1 VSSYIVRRCF
11 GGFGQPAAYNKWFG
25 WTSGT
30 GASVKSDDLKPPLA
44 ELFKLGGASRS
55 RDWPDYLSIGLGPEH
70 VPDLIRLA
78 VDSELNQAP
87 RDSSEVWVPVH
98 AWRALGQLRAAEAVE
113 PLTQLLPLIDEK
125 MDDWVGEELPR
136 VFALIGAP
144 AVAPLGRYLSD
155 GSHPEFARVAAAS
168 GLSLIAARHPEA
180 HSNCV
185 SLLAA
190 QLEKFQEN
198 GETLNGCIISDL
210 VDLEA
215 VECAPLM
222 EQAFAARRVDLFVG
236 GDWEDTQIELG
247 LKRARTTP
255 PDYDDLFGFLE
266 PKPTWKPPVDPT
278 LQGLPRKERRRIE
291 RQRAKAER
299 KQRKAGAPSAARSV
313 YQLKVVLVGSELP
326 IWRRVLVPAEIK
338 LSSLHRVMQIL
349 MDWTDDHQ
357 HQFTVLTKPRSRA
370 DSGQDVHPADEARF
384 RLCDV
389 APTPGSELLY
399 EYDFGD
405 SWNHHITVEKSMPRD
420 RETPSH
426 PVCLAGE
433 RACPPEDC
441 GGIMR
446 YAYIVKAL
454 RDPAHPEHG
463 ESVERFGPDF
473 DPEAFSIERVNA
485 RLESIES

>member
-1 VSSYIVRRCF
+1 MRI
-11 GGFGQPAAYNKWFG
+11 
-25 WTSGT
+25 
-30 GASVKSDDLKPPLA
+30 DDLKPPLA
-44 ELFKLGGASRS
+44 ELFKLGEASRS
-55 RDWPDYLSIGLGPEH
+55 HDWPDYLSIGLGPEH
-70 VPDLIRLA
+70 VPDLTRLA

-98 AWRALGQLRAAEAVE
+98 AWRALGQLRAAEAVG
-113 PLTQLLPLIDEK
+113 PLMQLLPLIDEK
-125 MDDWVGEELPR
+125 SDDWVGEELPR

-144 AVAPLGRYLSD
+144 AVAPLGKYLGD
-155 GSHPEFARVAAAS
+155 GSHPVGARITAAR
-168 GLSLIAARHPEA
+168 GLSEIAARHPEA

-190 QLEKFQEN
+190 QLKEFQEN
-198 GETLNGCIISDL
+198 DKTLNGCIISDL

-215 VECAPLM
+215 VEHAPLM
-222 EQAFAARRVDLFVG
+222 EQAFAAGRVDLFVG

-247 LKRARTTP
+247 LKRERTTT

-299 KQRKAGAPSAARSV
+299 KQRKAAGSSAGRPI
-313 YQLKVVLVGSELP
+313 YQLRVVLIGSEPP

-338 LSSLHRVMQIL
+338 LSGLHRVMQVL
-349 MDWTDDHQ
+349 MGWTDDHQ
-357 HQFTVLTKPRSRA
+357 HQFTALAKPRSRA
-370 DSGQDVHPADEARF
+370 DPGQDVRPADESRF

-405 SWNHHITVEKSMPRD
+405 SWDHLIMVEKSLPQD

-446 YAYIVKAL
+446 YTYMVKAL

-463 ESVERFGPDF
+463 ELVERLGQDF
-473 DPEAFSIERVNA
+473 DPEAFSIEGVNA
-485 RLESIES
+485 WLKRIEL

>member
-1 VSSYIVRRCF
+1 MRI
-11 GGFGQPAAYNKWFG
+11 
-25 WTSGT
+25 
-30 GASVKSDDLKPPLA
+30 DDLKPPLA
-44 ELFKLGGASRS
+44 ELFKLGEASRS

-78 VDSELNQAP
+78 VDSELNQSP
-87 RDSSEVWVPVH
+87 HDSSEVWVPVH

-113 PLTQLLPLIDEK
+113 PLTQLLPMVDEK

-144 AVAPLGRYLSD
+144 AVAPLGNYLND
-155 GSHPEFARVAAAS
+155 GSRPECARIAAAS
-168 GLSLIAARHPEA
+168 GLSLIAARHPDV

-190 QLEKFQEN
+190 QLKKFQEN
-198 GETLNGCIISDL
+198 GETLNGCLISDL
-210 VDLEA
+210 VDIEA
-215 VECAPLM
+215 VEHAPLM
-222 EQAFAARRVDLFVG
+222 EQAFAAGRVDLFVG

-255 PDYDDLFGFLE
+255 SNYDEVFGFLN
-266 PKPTWKPPVDPT
+266 PRPRWKPPVDPV

-291 RQRAKAER
+291 RERAKAER
-299 KQRKAGAPSAARSV
+299 KQRKAGASSTGRQV
-313 YQLKVVLVGSELP
+313 CQLKVVLRGSEPP
-326 IWRRVLVPAEIK
+326 IWRRVLVPADIR
-338 LSSLHRVMQIL
+338 LSSLHRVMQVL

-357 HQFTVLTKPRSRA
+357 HQFTVLSEPQSRA
-370 DSGQDVHPADEARF
+370 DSGQDVHPADESRF

-389 APTPGSELLY
+389 APTPGSKLLY

-405 SWNHHITVEKSMPRD
+405 SWDHHITVEKSMPQD
-420 RETPSH
+420 GETPCH

-433 RACPPEDC
+433 RASPPEDC
-441 GGIMR
+441 GGVIR
-446 YAYIVKAL
+446 YACIVRAI
-454 RDPAHPEHG
+454 RDRDHPENG
-463 ESVERFGPDF
+463 ELVEQYGPNF

-485 RLESIES
+485 WLESIES

>member
-1 VSSYIVRRCF
+1 MKID
-11 GGFGQPAAYNKWFG
+11 G
-25 WTSGT
+25 
-30 GASVKSDDLKPPLA
+30 LKPPLA
-44 ELFKLGGASRS
+44 ELFKLGEASRC
-55 RDWPDYLSIGLGPEH
+55 RDWPDYLSIGVGPEH

-78 VDSELNQAP
+78 VDSELNQAAH
-87 RDSSEVWVPVH
+87 DSSEVWVPVH

-113 PLTQLLPLIDEK
+113 PLTQLLPLIDER

-144 AVAPLGRYLSD
+144 AVAPLGKYLND
-155 GSHPEFARVAAAS
+155 GSRPECARIAAAG

-180 HSNCV
+180 HSNSV

-190 QLEKFQEN
+190 QLRKFQEN
-198 GETLNGCIISDL
+198 GKTLNGCLISDL

-215 VECAPLM
+215 AEHAPLM
-222 EQAFAARRVDLFVG
+222 EQAFSAGRVDLFVG
-236 GDWEDTQIELG
+236 GDWEDTQVELG

-255 PDYDDLFGFLE
+255 PNYDDIFGFLK
-266 PKPTWKPPVDPT
+266 PKPTWKPPVDPA

-291 RQRAKAER
+291 RETAKAER
-299 KQRKAGAPSAARSV
+299 KQRKAGASSTDRQV
-313 YQLKVVLVGSELP
+313 YQLKVMLRGSVPP
-326 IWRRVLVPAEIK
+326 IWRRVLVPADIK
-338 LSSLHRVMQIL
+338 LSSLHRVMQVL

-357 HQFTVLTKPRSRA
+357 HQFTVLSKPQSRA
-370 DSGQDVHPADEARF
+370 DSGQDVHPSDESRF

-389 APTPGSELLY
+389 APTPDGELLY

-405 SWNHHITVEKSMPRD
+405 SWDHHITVEKSVPRD
-420 RETPSH
+420 RETPCH

-433 RACPPEDC
+433 RASPPEDC
-441 GGIMR
+441 GGVMR
-446 YAYIVKAL
+446 YAHIVRAI
-454 RDPAHPEHG
+454 RDRDHPETD
-463 ESVERFGPDF
+463 ELVERYGPDF

>member
-1 VSSYIVRRCF
+1 MKID
-11 GGFGQPAAYNKWFG
+11 G
-25 WTSGT
+25 
-30 GASVKSDDLKPPLA
+30 LKPPLV
-44 ELFKLGGASRS
+44 ELFKLGEASRS

-98 AWRALGQLRAAEAVE
+98 AWRALGQLRAAGAVE
-113 PLTQLLPLIDEK
+113 PLTQLLPLIYDR

-155 GSHPEFARVAAAS
+155 GSHPESARIAAAS

-180 HSNCV
+180 HSDCV
-185 SLLAA
+185 TLLAA
-190 QLEKFQEN
+190 QLRKFREN
-198 GETLNGCIISDL
+198 GSTLNGCIISDL

-215 VECAPLM
+215 VEYAPLM
-222 EQAFAARRVDLFVG
+222 EQAFAADSVDLFVG
-236 GDWEDTQIELG
+236 GDWEETQVELG
-247 LKRARTTP
+247 LKRERTTP
-255 PDYDDLFGFLE
+255 PDYDDIFGFLE

-291 RQRAKAER
+291 REAAKAER
-299 KQRKAGAPSAARSV
+299 RQRKVGASSTDRQV
-313 YQLKVVLVGSELP
+313 YQLKVVLRGSEPP
-326 IWRRVLVPAEIK
+326 IWRRVLVPADIK
-338 LSSLHRVMQIL
+338 LSSLHRVMQVL

-357 HQFTVLTKPRSRA
+357 HQFTVLSKPQSRA
-370 DSGQDVHPADEARF
+370 DSGQDVHPADESRF

-405 SWNHHITVEKSMPRD
+405 SWDHHITVEKSVPRD
-420 RETPSH
+420 RETPCH

-433 RACPPEDC
+433 RASPPDDC
-441 GGIMR
+441 GGVMR
-446 YAYIVKAL
+446 YAHIVRAI
-454 RDPAHPEHG
+454 RDRDHPENG
-463 ESVERFGPDF
+463 ELVERYGPDF
-473 DPEAFSIERVNA
+473 NPEAFSIERVNA

>member
-1 VSSYIVRRCF
+1 MKIND
-11 GGFGQPAAYNKWFG
+11 P
-25 WTSGT
+25 
-30 GASVKSDDLKPPLA
+30 KPPLA
-44 ELFKLGGASRS
+44 ELFKLGEASRS
-55 RDWPDYLSIGLGPEH
+55 HDWPDYLSIGLGPEH

-144 AVAPLGRYLSD
+144 AVAPLGKYLSD
-155 GSHPEFARVAAAS
+155 GSHPEGARITAAR
-168 GLSLIAARHPEA
+168 GLSEIAARHPEVRSA
-180 HSNCV
+180 CV

-190 QLEKFQEN
+190 QLKKFQEN
-198 GETLNGCIISDL
+198 GKTLNGCIISDL

-215 VECAPLM
+215 VEHASLM
-222 EQAFAARRVDLFVG
+222 EQTFAAGRVDLFVG

-247 LKRARTTP
+247 LKRERTTT
-255 PDYDDLFGFLE
+255 PDYDDLFGFLK
-266 PKPTWKPPVDPT
+266 PKPKWQPPVDPA
-278 LQGLPRKERRRIE
+278 LQGLPRKERRRVE

-299 KQRKAGAPSAARSV
+299 KQGKAGGASAGPPV
-313 YQLKVVLVGSELP
+313 YQLKVVLIGSEPP
-326 IWRRVLVPAEIK
+326 IWRRVLVPAGIK
-338 LSSLHRVMQIL
+338 LSSLHRAMQVL

-357 HQFTVLTKPRSRA
+357 HQFTVLAKPRSRA
-370 DSGQDVHPADEARF
+370 DPGRDVHPADESRF

-389 APTPGSELLY
+389 APTPGSELIY

-405 SWNHHITVEKSMPRD
+405 SWEHLITVEKARPQD

-441 GGIMR
+441 GGVRR
-446 YAYIVKAL
+446 YTWIVKAL
-454 RDPAHPEHG
+454 RDPVHPERG
-463 ESVERFGPDF
+463 ELVERYGPDF
-473 DPEAFSIERVNA
+473 DPEDFSIERVNA

>member
-1 VSSYIVRRCF
+1 MEI
-11 GGFGQPAAYNKWFG
+11 
-25 WTSGT
+25 
-30 GASVKSDDLKPPLA
+30 DDIKPPLA
-44 ELFKLGGASRS
+44 KLFKLGEPSRS
-55 RDWPDYLSIGLGPEH
+55 EEWPDYLSFGLGPEH

-78 VDSELNQAP
+78 VDKELNQAP

-98 AWRALGQLRAAEAVE
+98 AWRALGQLHAAEAVE
-113 PLTQLLPLIDEK
+113 TLMRLLPLVDER

-136 VFALIGAP
+136 VFAMIGAP
-144 AVAPLGRYLSD
+144 AVAPLGRYLGD
-155 GSHPEFARVAAAS
+155 NARPEGSRITAS
-168 GLSLIAARHPEA
+168 RGLCRIGARHPEA
-180 HSNCV
+180 HSDCV

-190 QLEKFQEN
+190 QLRKFPEN
-198 GETLNGCIISDL
+198 GKTLNGCIISDL

-215 VECAPLM
+215 VEHAPLM
-222 EQAFAARRVDLFVG
+222 EQAFAASEVDLFVG

-247 LKRARTTP
+247 LKRERTAL
-255 PDYDDLFGFLE
+255 PDYGEILNSMK

-291 RQRAKAER
+291 RERAKAER
-299 KQRKAGAPSAARSV
+299 KQRKAGAQSAARPI
-313 YQLKVVLVGSELP
+313 YQLKVVLAGSEPP
-326 IWRRVLVPAEIK
+326 IWRRVLVPADIK

-349 MDWTDDHQ
+349 MGWTDDHQ
-357 HQFTVLTKPRSRA
+357 HRFTVLSKPLSRS
-370 DSGQDVHPADEARF
+370 DSGQDVHPADESRY
-384 RLCDV
+384 RLIDV

-405 SWNHHITVEKSMPRD
+405 SWDHRITVEKSVPQD
-420 RETPSH
+420 RGTPSH

-446 YAYIVKAL
+446 YPYMVKAL

-463 ESVERFGPDF
+463 ELVERYGPDF
-473 DPEAFSIERVNA
+473 DPEAFGIERVNA
-485 RLESIES
+485 RLESIEP

>member
-1 VSSYIVRRCF
+1 MKIDGLR
-11 GGFGQPAAYNKWFG
+11 
-25 WTSGT
+25 
-30 GASVKSDDLKPPLA
+30 PPLA
-44 ELFKLGGASRS
+44 ELFKLGEASRS

-98 AWRALGQLRAAEAVE
+98 AWRALGQLHAAEAAE

-144 AVAPLGRYLSD
+144 AVAPLGKYLSD
-155 GSHPEFARVAAAS
+155 GSRPEGARIAAAS
-168 GLSLIAARHPEA
+168 GLTLIAARHPEA

-190 QLEKFQEN
+190 QLREFPEN
-198 GETLNGCIISDL
+198 GDTLNGCLIFDL

-215 VECAPLM
+215 VEHAPLM
-222 EQAFAARRVDLFVG
+222 EQAFAAGRVDLFVG
-236 GDWEDTQIELG
+236 GDWEDTQVELG
-247 LKRARTTP
+247 LKRERTTP
-255 PDYDDLFGFLE
+255 PDYDDMFGFLK
-266 PKPTWKPPVDPT
+266 PKPTWKPPVDPA

-291 RQRAKAER
+291 RERAKAER
-299 KQRKAGAPSAARSV
+299 KKRKAGASSTDRQV
-313 YQLKVVLVGSELP
+313 YQLKVVLRGSEPP
-326 IWRRVLVPAEIK
+326 IWRRVLVPADIK
-338 LSSLHRVMQIL
+338 LSSLHRVMQVL

-370 DSGQDVHPADEARF
+370 DSGQDVHPADESRF

-405 SWNHHITVEKSMPRD
+405 SWDHYITVEKSMPQD
-420 RETPSH
+420 RETPCH

-433 RACPPEDC
+433 RASPPEDC
-441 GGIMR
+441 GGVMR
-446 YAYIVKAL
+446 YACIVKAL
-454 RDPAHPEHG
+454 RDPAHPENG
-463 ESVERFGPDF
+463 ELVERYGPSF

-485 RLESIES
+485 RLKSIEA

>member
-1 VSSYIVRRCF
+1 MKID
-11 GGFGQPAAYNKWFG
+11 G
-25 WTSGT
+25 
-30 GASVKSDDLKPPLA
+30 LKPPLA
-44 ELFKLGGASRS
+44 ELFKLGEASRS
-55 RDWPDYLSIGLGPEH
+55 HDWPDYLSIGLGPEH

-87 RDSSEVWVPVH
+87 HDSSEVWVPVH

-113 PLTQLLPLIDEK
+113 SLTQLLPMVDEK
-125 MDDWVGEELPR
+125 MNDWVGEELPR

-144 AVAPLGRYLSD
+144 AVAPLGEFLSD
-155 GSHPEFARVAAAS
+155 GSHPEGARLTAAR
-168 GLSLIAARHPEA
+168 GLSEIAARHPEVRSA
-180 HSNCV
+180 CV

-190 QLEKFQEN
+190 QLRKFLEN
-198 GETLNGCIISDL
+198 GTTLNGCIISDL
-210 VDLEA
+210 VDIEA
-215 VECAPLM
+215 VEHAPLM
-222 EQAFAARRVDLFVG
+222 EQAFAAGRVDLFVG
-236 GDWEDTQIELG
+236 GDWEETQIELG

-255 PDYDDLFGFLE
+255 SNYDEVFGFLN
-266 PKPTWKPPVDPT
+266 PRPRWKPPVDPT

-299 KQRKAGAPSAARSV
+299 KQRKAGGASAGPPV
-313 YQLKVVLVGSELP
+313 YQLKVVLVGSEPP

-338 LSSLHRVMQIL
+338 LSSLHRAMQVL

-357 HQFTVLTKPRSRA
+357 HQFTVLSKPQSRA
-370 DSGQDVHPADEARF
+370 DSGQDVHPADESRF

-405 SWNHHITVEKSMPRD
+405 SGDHGITVEKAIPQD

-441 GGIMR
+441 GGVMR

-454 RDPAHPEHG
+454 RDPANPEHG
-463 ESVERFGPDF
+463 DVVERYGPDF

-485 RLESIES
+485 WLESIES

>member
-1 VSSYIVRRCF
+1 M
-11 GGFGQPAAYNKWFG
+11 K
-25 WTSGT
+25 TE
-30 GASVKSDDLKPPLA
+30 DLKPPLA
-44 ELFKLGGASRS
+44 ELFKLGEASRS
-55 RDWPDYLSIGLGPEH
+55 HDWPDYVSIGLGPEH

-98 AWRALGQLRAAEAVE
+98 AWRALGQLCAAEAVE
-113 PLTQLLPLIDEK
+113 PLIQLLPLIDEK
-125 MDDWVGEELPR
+125 MDDWAGEELPR

-155 GSHPEFARVAAAS
+155 GSHPVGARIAAS
-168 GLSLIAARHPEA
+168 NGLSLIAARHPEA

-190 QLEKFQEN
+190 QLKKFQEN
-198 GETLNGCIISDL
+198 DATLNGCIISDL

-215 VECAPLM
+215 AEHAPLM
-222 EQAFAARRVDLFVG
+222 EQAFAAGRVDLFVG
-236 GDWEDTQIELG
+236 GDWEDAQIELG
-247 LKRARTTP
+247 LKRARTTT
-255 PDYDDLFGFLE
+255 PDYDELFGFLK
-266 PKPTWKPPVDPT
+266 PKPKWQPPVDPT

-299 KQRKAGAPSAARSV
+299 KQRRAGGSSAGPPV
-313 YQLKVVLVGSELP
+313 YQLKVVLKGSEPP
-326 IWRRVLVPAEIK
+326 IWRRALVPAEIK
-338 LSSLHRVMQIL
+338 LSSLHRVMQVL

-357 HQFTVLTKPRSRA
+357 HQFTVLAKPRSRA
-370 DSGQDVHPADEARF
+370 DPGQDVHPADESRF

-389 APTPGSELLY
+389 APTSGNELIY

-405 SWNHHITVEKSMPRD
+405 SWEHLITVEKAIPQD
-420 RETPSH
+420 REAPSH

-433 RACPPEDC
+433 RASPPEDC
-441 GGIMR
+441 GGIRR
-446 YAYIVKAL
+446 YAWIVKAL
-454 RDPAHPEHG
+454 RDPAQSEHS
-463 ESVERFGPDF
+463 ESVERCGPNF

-485 RLESIES
+485 RLASIEA